1 MKSFQITI
9 DIHANRIN
17 NPFNVKVTR
26 DIGVDDDRNLDG
38 IMDIPIGKLILGPAY
53 APHVG
58 DITDASKYD
67 YTAPADMC
75 TNHE

>member
-9 DIHANRIN
+9 NIHATRID
-17 NPFNVKVTR
+17 NPFDMKVTKNI
-26 DIGVDDDRNLDG
+26 DVTNDHNLDE
-38 IMDIPIGKLILGPAY
+38 IMDIPIGKLILGSAY

-58 DITDASKYD
+58 SISDVSKYD

-75 TNHE
+75 SNHT